1 MKIATKYQGE
11 LEIDEKQ
18 VIYFKKGI
26 PGFQDETEFAL
37 LPFLNELP
45 YFILQ
50 STQTPELAFV
60 VVDPYPFFP
69 TYQYHLPSALI
80 ESLKIA
86 SHEDV
91 ATFVI
96 LTLKEPFSA
105 STANLK
111 GPVVINVKEKKGKQL
126 ILNDSDYETKQPL
139 FPASTKEESSC

>member
-1 MKIATKYQGE
+1 MKLATKYQGE
-11 LEIDEKQ
+11 QEIDEKQ
-18 VIYFKKGI
+18 VINFKNGI

-37 LPFLNELP
+37 LPFLDELP

-69 TYQYHLPSALI
+69 AYQYELPAALI
-80 ESLKIA
+80 ESLKIE

-111 GPVVINVKEKKGKQL
+111 GPVVINVKEKEGKQL
-126 ILNDSDYETKQPL
+126 ILNESTYETKHSL
-139 FPASTKEESSC
+139 FQAAPKEDF